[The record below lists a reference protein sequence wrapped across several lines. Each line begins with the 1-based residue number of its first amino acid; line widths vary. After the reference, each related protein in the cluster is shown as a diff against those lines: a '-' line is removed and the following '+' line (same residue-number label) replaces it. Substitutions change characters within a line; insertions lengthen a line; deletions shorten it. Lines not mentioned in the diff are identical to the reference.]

1 MAWIEPIIDRSA
13 TDIKNKT
20 SKAYLNYT
28 DLNRI
33 EGNTEYLKDLL
44 ISYGYSNGI
53 TNLSIK
59 TNWTYSDLITR
70 TEADRIRNNINALRD
85 TFCNLST
92 LQTIV
97 FDNTFTYTQLNVL
110 ESNEKELDT
119 YINYMSNSFN
129 YCNDIYSI

>member
-1 MAWIEPIIDRSA
+1 MAWTEPVINRSE

-20 SKAYLNYT
+20 SRAYLNYT

-33 EGNTEYLKDLL
+33 ESNTEYLKDLL
-44 ISYGYSNGI
+44 IGYGYSNGI
-53 TNLSIK
+53 TDLSIK

-85 TFCNLST
+85 TFCNLSS
-92 LQTIV
+92 LQEIV
-97 FDNTFTYTQLNVL
+97 FDNTFTYTQLNIL
-110 ESNEKELDT
+110 ENNENELDT